1 MAEHRTIVSRR
12 SLLQAS
18 WQTAVLAGV
27 ASACQYLPVWKRTK
41 QNLQDLTAE
50 SFRPYEGRDMVFSR
64 PVAGG
69 GIFSRSV
76 AMKLAKVT
84 THEHITQI
92 ESRNPAIY
100 GKRSREPFSL
110 VFELKGGEPLGDGL
124 HRLIHKDFEGCQL
137 FLSEIS
143 QPRPDGTVVYE
154 AVFS

>member
-1 MAEHRTIVSRR
+1 MAENWTIVSRR
-12 SLLQAS
+12 SLLQVS
-18 WQTAVLAGV
+18 WRTAALAGV
-27 ASACQYLPVWKRTK
+27 ASACRYLPVLKRTK

-50 SFRPYEGRDMVFSR
+50 SFRPHEGRDLIFSR
-64 PVAGG
+64 SVARG

-84 THEHITQI
+84 IYEHIIKI

-110 VFELKGGEPLGDGL
+110 VFELKGAELLGEGL

-137 FLSEIS
+137 FLSQVS
-143 QPRPDGTVVYE
+143 QPGSDGTLLYE